1 MTRTNRPTNQPTDQ
15 SIYRL
20 LITAAIVIV
29 VLLSIAPPVLAD
41 GIIIPD
47 PPPFL
52 EPIPLD
58 ETWLTIRYHR
68 VTVTIEDQVATTR
81 VEQEFLNEHEWECEG
96 TYVFPLP
103 EGAAVSEF
111 VMWVDGKPIEGRIL
125 EADEARRIYEDIVRR
140 RRDPALLEYVGRSAV
155 QARIFP
161 IPPGGSRKVELEYSQ
176 VLPIVSGL
184 VRYVY
189 PLETEKFSARPLEE
203 VSVHVEIRSRDA
215 IRAVYSPTHQDR
227 VYVVRD
233 GDYRATVGYEE
244 NDVLPEEDFELVYT
258 VSQEEVG
265 LNLLTYREPP
275 DDGRRPELAE
285 GFFLLLVAPTVEVEE
300 GRVIPRDVILV
311 LDTSGSMEGE
321 KIEQA
326 QEALTYV
333 LEHLNEEDRF
343 NVVAFSTGLRQY
355 ALGLRPASE
364 AREAAAWVQRLEAV
378 GGTDINRALLEALAQ
393 TDSSASLTTSPE
405 RPTVLIFLT
414 DGLPTEG
421 VTEIEQILSNV
432 EAAAPG
438 NVRLFPFGVGD
449 DVNTVLLDTLA
460 EQQRGATDY
469 VRPHER
475 IDEEVSGFYAK
486 ISTPVLAN
494 IELDFGDVLV
504 EDTYPYPLPD
514 LFAGTQLIL
523 VGRYRLPSPRVGG
536 GAGGGGSATR
546 ITLTGEVNG
555 ERRKFVYEG
564 NFRAEGGDDG
574 SAGLTTSFI
583 PRLWATRKI
592 GHLLTQIRLHGE
604 RREWVD
610 AIVELS
616 VRYGIITPY
625 TSFLIEEEDILTRE
639 GQDAAAEKIL
649 AMPTAPAVGA
659 PAVEM
664 ADEEAN
670 LRGAES
676 AGGGMM
682 PHEVAQVVRL
692 VGSKTFVLQDGVW
705 TDTVFDPSR
714 MTTVQIGF
722 GSDDYFDLLAA
733 RPEWGAYFALG
744 ERVIF
749 VAEGT
754 AYEVVEGEAG
764 PVQVPPT
771 HTPEPERP
779 TAEPARPGQ
788 PTPTPVASSGTT
800 TTGSGGDFCTGAMVI
815 GVIALAAAALWQRMR
830 G

>member
-1 MTRTNRPTNQPTDQ
+1 MS
-15 SIYRL
+15 SIRSL
-20 LITAAIVIV
+20 VTVAIAI
-29 VLLSIAPPVLAD
+29 VLLSLARPVLAD
-41 GIIIPD
+41 GIIIPE
-47 PPPFL
+47 PPPL
-52 EPIPLD
+52 PEPVPLD
-58 ETWLTIRYHR
+58 ESWLTIRYHR
-68 VTVTIEDQVATTR
+68 VTVTIEDQVAVTH
-81 VEQEFLNEHEWECEG
+81 VEQEFLNECDWEVEG

-111 VMWVDGKPIEGRIL
+111 VMWVDGKPVEGEIL
-125 EADEARRIYEDIVRR
+125 PADEARQIYEDIVRR
-140 RRDPALLEYVGRSAV
+140 RRDPALLEYVGRNAV

-161 IPPGGSRKVELEYSQ
+161 IPPGGSRKIELEYSQ
-176 VLPIVSGL
+176 VLPVENGL

-203 VSVHVEIRSRDA
+203 VSVHVEIRSPA
-215 IRAVYSPTHQDR
+215 PIRAVYSPTHQDR
-227 VYVVRD
+227 VYIERD
-233 GDYRATVGYEE
+233 GDYRAIVGYEE
-244 NDVLPEEDFELVYT
+244 YDVLPEDDFELVYT

-275 DDGRRPELAE
+275 DDG
-285 GFFLLLVAPTVEVEE
+285 FFLLLVAPTVEVEE
-300 GRVIPRDVILV
+300 EQVIPRDIILV

-321 KIEQA
+321 KIKQA
-326 QEALTYV
+326 KEALVYV

-343 NVVAFSTGLRQY
+343 SVIAFSTGLRQY
-355 ALGLRPASE
+355 ARGLRPASE
-364 AREAAAWVQRLEAV
+364 AHEAAAWVRRLEAV

-393 TDSSASLTTSPE
+393 TDPE

-421 VTEIEQILSNV
+421 VTEVEQILANV
-432 EAAAPG
+432 EAAAPD

-460 EQQRGATDY
+460 EQHRGATGY

-475 IDEEVSGFYAK
+475 IDEEISAFYAK

-504 EDTYPYPLPD
+504 EDTYPYSLPD

-523 VGRYRLPSPRVGG
+523 VGRYRDSG
-536 GAGGGGSATR
+536 ATR

-555 ERRKFVYEG
+555 ERREFVYEG
-564 NFRAEGGDDG
+564 TFRPAGGED
-574 SAGLTTSFI
+574 FI

-610 AIVELS
+610 AIIELS

-625 TSFLIEEEDILTRE
+625 TSFLIEEEDVLT
-639 GQDAAAEKIL
+639 DAGRDEAAERFM
-649 AMPTAPAVGA
+649 AMPTASAVGA
-659 PAVEM
+659 PAAEM
-664 ADEEAN
+664 ADEQAQM
-670 LRGAES
+670 RGAES
-676 AGGGMM
+676 VGGGAM
-682 PHEVAQVVRL
+682 PEEAAQVVRL

-705 TDTVFDPSR
+705 TDTTFDPSR
-714 MTTVQIGF
+714 MTTVQVGF
-722 GSDDYFDLLAA
+722 GSEAYFDLLTA

-754 AYEVVEGEAG
+754 AYEVVEGEGG
-764 PVQVPPT
+764 PVEIPPKRT
-771 HTPEPERP
+771 PIFIGPPIPVATPTSTLRPRPAPTPTGTPEPGPASIKP
-779 TAEPARPGQ
+779 TPTGEN
-788 PTPTPVASSGTT
+788 PTPTPAP
-800 TTGSGGDFCTGAMVI
+800 GGKSDGICTGAVVMGIV
-815 GVIALAAAALWQRMR
+815 ALTAAALWQRVR
-830 G
+830 EWGRPQTHNSET

>member
-1 MTRTNRPTNQPTDQ
+1 MTKTKPP
-15 SIYRL
+15 IYRL
-20 LITAAIVIV
+20 LIITFTLAITLLTAARP
-29 VLLSIAPPVLAD
+29 ALAD

-47 PPPFL
+47 PPPL
-52 EPIPLD
+52 PDPIPLK
-58 ETWLTIRYHR
+58 ESWLTIRYHR
-68 VTVTIEDQVATTR
+68 VTVTIEDQVAVTR
-81 VEQEFLNEHEWECEG
+81 VEQEFLNEYDWEVEG

-111 VMWVDGKPIEGRIL
+111 VMWVDGVPVEGKIL
-125 EADEARRIYEDIVRR
+125 EADEARQIYEDIVRQ
-140 RRDPALLEYVGRSAV
+140 RRDPALLEYVGRDAV

-176 VLPIVSGL
+176 VLPVENGL

-189 PLETEKFSARPLEE
+189 PLNTEKFSARPLED

-227 VYVVRD
+227 VYIERD
-233 GDYRATVGYEE
+233 GNYRATVGYEE
-244 NDVLPEEDFELVYT
+244 TDILPEDDFELVYT
-258 VSQEEVG
+258 VSQEDVG
-265 LNLLTYREPP
+265 LNLLTYREPL
-275 DDGRRPELAE
+275 DD
-285 GFFLLLVAPTVEVEE
+285 GFFLLLVAPSVEVEE

-326 QEALTYV
+326 RDALIYV
-333 LEHLNEEDRF
+333 LDHLNKEDRF
-343 NVVAFSTGLRQY
+343 NIVAFSTGLQQY
-355 ALGLRPASE
+355 ARGLRPASE
-364 AREAAAWVQRLEAV
+364 AREAADWVRRLEAV
-378 GGTDINRALLEALAQ
+378 GGTDLNRALLEALAQ
-393 TDSSASLTTSPE
+393 VDE
-405 RPTVLIFLT
+405 RPTMLIFLT

-438 NVRLFPFGVGD
+438 NVRLFPFGVGN
-449 DVNTVLLDTLA
+449 DVNTILLDTLA
-460 EQQRGATDY
+460 EQHRGATGY

-475 IDEEVSGFYAK
+475 IDEKISAFYAK

-494 IELDFGDVLV
+494 IELDFGNILV

-523 VGRYRLPSPRVGG
+523 VGRYRDS
-536 GAGGGGSATR
+536 GATH

-555 ERRKFVYEG
+555 ERQQFVYEG
-564 NFRAEGGDDG
+564 NFGATGGDD
-574 SAGLTTSFI
+574 FI

-604 RREWVD
+604 QREWVD

-625 TSFLIEEEDILTRE
+625 TSFLIEDENILTAE
-639 GQDAAAEKIL
+639 GQDAAAEKYL
-649 AMPTAPAVGA
+649 ALPTAPAVGA

-664 ADEEAN
+664 ADEQSN
-670 LRGAES
+670 MRGAES
-676 AGGGMM
+676 AGGWAM
-682 PHEVAQVVRL
+682 PHEAAQVVRL
-692 VGSKTFVLQDGVW
+692 VGSKTFVLQNDVW
-705 TDTVFDPSR
+705 TDTAFDPSQ
-714 MTTVQIGF
+714 MTTERVGF
-722 GSDDYFDLLAA
+722 GSDGYFDLLAA
-733 RPEWGAYFALG
+733 RPEWGDYLALG
-744 ERVIF
+744 SRVIF

-754 AYEVVEGEAG
+754 AYEVLEGETG

-771 HTPEPERP
+771 HTPD
-779 TAEPARPGQ
+779 PGQ
-788 PTPTPVASSGTT
+788 PTVDPARPDQPTATPAGSGGAT
-800 TTGSGGDFCTGAMVI
+800 TTGSGSGLCTGAMVMGI
-815 GVIALAAAALWQRMR
+815 VALAVAALWQRMR